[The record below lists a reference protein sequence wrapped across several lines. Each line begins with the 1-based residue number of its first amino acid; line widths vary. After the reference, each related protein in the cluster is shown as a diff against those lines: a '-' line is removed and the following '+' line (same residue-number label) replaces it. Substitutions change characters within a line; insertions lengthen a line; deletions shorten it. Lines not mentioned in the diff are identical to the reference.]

1 MTIPS
6 DSVPFP
12 GATPRPWRVI
22 RPDSNGCEVCPEI
35 WADRKWVATVTGAP
49 HLGFNESLP
58 NAALIVAAVNSH
70 EPLTKERDALR
81 TERDHWKKCYYDVA
95 DAVAREST
103 SCEDLCRQAT
113 ETRRERDALKDEV
126 QRLRDAGEA
135 AKELSELGFRLCWA
149 QDRGAPTSAI
159 NARISVILEKLAT
172 ALPRVS

>member
-81 TERDHWKKCYYDVA
+81 TERDHCCGPRIDQ
-95 DAVAREST
+95 
-103 SCEDLCRQAT
+103 L
-113 ETRRERDALKDEV
+113 RRPVPPSDRDP
-126 QRLRDAGEA
+126 AGA
-135 AKELSELGFRLCWA
+135 
-149 QDRGAPTSAI
+149 
-159 NARISVILEKLAT
+159 
-172 ALPRVS
+172 